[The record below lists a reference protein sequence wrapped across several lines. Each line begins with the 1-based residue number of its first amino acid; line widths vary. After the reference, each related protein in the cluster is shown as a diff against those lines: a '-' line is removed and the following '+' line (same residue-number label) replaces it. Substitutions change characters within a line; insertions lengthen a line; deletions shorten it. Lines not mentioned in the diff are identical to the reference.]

1 MVGWVETTKEKGNN
15 IDKWDTANGLNAL
28 HYAIIFKKK
37 EIAEA
42 LLNSGASVKYTTRG
56 KISPLQLA
64 ILGPNPFKEAIEL
77 LTSSTHGCMD
87 VDQVLQ
93 DSWV

>member
-37 EIAEA
+37 EIVKA
-42 LLNSGASVKYTTRG
+42 LLESGASAKQQNYG
-56 KISPLQLA
+56 KTSPLQL
-64 ILGPNPFKEAIEL
+64 
-77 LTSSTHGCMD
+77 
-87 VDQVLQ
+87 
-93 DSWV
+93 